1 VHPEQYS
8 NTFSDEE
15 MDRIHDSIDMVCTTA
30 CDLLAESSKFPEDW
44 LMRYRWGKGK
54 KKDNTLPNGHAIS
67 FLTVGGRTSAVV
79 AALQKK
85 TGPVSENLKVEEAP
99 DAGDEDAGSPLKP
112 KTKPASKAKAVSK
125 AKAKA
130 KAKAEP
136 KEEPKDVEV
145 SLPSRRKSLRKS
157 APKAF
162 ALEETDDS
170 DDHASSGRTNKRKAP
185 VVETKTKAK
194 RSKK

>member
-1 VHPEQYS
+1 VHPEQYC

-15 MDRIHDSIDMVCTTA
+15 MDRIHDSIDMVCSTA
-30 CDLLAESSKFPEDW
+30 CNLLAESSKFPEDW

-54 KKDNTLPNGHAIS
+54 KKDNTLPNGHTIS

-85 TGPVSENLKVEEAP
+85 TGPVSENLKVEEETN
-99 DAGDEDAGSPLKP
+99 AGDEDAGSPPKP
-112 KTKPASKAKAVSK
+112 KRKPASKAKA
-125 AKAKA
+125 APKA
-130 KAKAEP
+130 KAKAELKP
-136 KEEPKDVEV
+136 EAKVESKDAEV
-145 SLPSRRKSLRKS
+145 SLPSRRKSVRKS

-170 DDHASSGRTNKRKAP
+170 DDNASSVRTNKRKAP
-185 VVETKTKAK
+185 AVETKTKVK